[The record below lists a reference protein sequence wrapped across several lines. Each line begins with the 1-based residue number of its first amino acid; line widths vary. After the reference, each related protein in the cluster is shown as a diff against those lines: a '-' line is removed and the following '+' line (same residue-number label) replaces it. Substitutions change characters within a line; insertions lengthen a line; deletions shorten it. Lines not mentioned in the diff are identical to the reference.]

1 MFGIP
6 VKKSRERLDK
16 RLLIDVPRYDLIFQK
31 LQIHPPIII
40 DKEHILAVVAALR
53 DMMGESNCYCSG

>member
-16 RLLIDVPRYDLIFQK
+16 RLLIDVPKGML
-31 LQIHPPIII
+31 
-40 DKEHILAVVAALR
+40 LR
-53 DMMGESNCYCSG
+53 SRNVNT